1 MKKMARASWRILTAC
16 LLAAVLSGCFGHS
29 RPIEFYTLASMS
41 RPAGT
46 TSGVPGTVVAV
57 YPAVIPAA
65 IDRPQLVTRM
75 DDNQIMLS
83 EFNRWGGTLKDEI
96 SRVLRENLAILLAD
110 RRVTVMSDSLAAE
123 PAYLV
128 QVTFNR
134 FDGRLGDSA
143 WLNAAWT
150 VRDQKRKQT
159 LAVKTSI
166 VEEKAL
172 GPGYAELVA
181 AQSRALGT
189 LSREI
194 AADLSALLKNP

>member
-1 MKKMARASWRILTAC
+1 MKNMARASRRILTAC

-29 RPIEFYTLASMS
+29 RPIAFYALSSMP

-46 TSGVPGTVVAV
+46 TSGAPGTVVAV

-65 IDRPQLVTRM
+65 IDRPQLVTRA
-75 DDNQIMLS
+75 DDNQIALS

-96 SRVLRENLAILLAD
+96 SRVLRENLGILLAE
-110 RRVTVMSDSLAAE
+110 RRVTVMSDNLALD
-123 PAYLV
+123 PAYFV
-128 QVTFNR
+128 AVTFNR

-150 VRDQKRKQT
+150 IRDPRNKKT
-159 LAVKTSI
+159 LAMKTSI
-166 VEEKAL
+166 IEEKAL

-181 AQSRALGT
+181 AQSRVLET

-194 AADLSALLKNP
+194 AGELSALLKTL